1 MSNTLTEIDTRLLVN
16 LAVSSSSTTYPQTR
30 RRGKI
35 NSVIRRIADGKI
47 KNIIDGT
54 LIT

>member
-1 MSNTLTEIDTRLLVN
+1 MPNTLTEIDAKLIVN
-16 LAVSSSSTTYPQTR
+16 LAVSSSSTTYPSTR
-30 RRGKI
+30 RYGKI
-35 NSVIRRIADGKI
+35 NSLIRRIANGTV